1 MHHDKEEIQ
10 DEELFEEKPEELG
23 GLQLPVCGHWL
34 LMDSVSR
41 SRRGSV
47 FLIEKMSAAS
57 QLQCT

>member
-10 DEELFEEKPEELG
+10 DEELFEEKPELG

-34 LMDSVSR
+34 LMDGVSR

-47 FLIEKMSAAS
+47 FLIGKEWTRK
-57 QLQCT
+57 